1 MINNWTV
8 SETLLTPSGKVISSG
23 DIIRINGE
31 VGKRFMFIKHVINN
45 DNNAEWIDCSEIW
58 KGAPGMF
65 RSFRPHAIRTI
76 GGKKGKAKPRPKASG
91 DADLIRSWAKSKG
104 LKVSERGRIAA
115 TSRDQYYAENGRAA
129 V

>member
-8 SETLLTPSGKVISSG
+8 SETLTTSNGKVISNG

-45 DNNAEWIDCSEIW
+45 DNGAEWIDCNEIW
-58 KGAPGMF
+58 KGSPGMF
-65 RSFRPHAIRTI
+65 RSFRPDRIRVM
-76 GGKKGKAKPRPKASG
+76 GGKKGKQKARPKATG
-91 DADLIRSWAKSKG
+91 DADAIRTWAKENNIP
-104 LKVSERGRIAA
+104 VSDRGRISGAV
-115 TSRDQYYAENGRAA
+115 RDQYYASNNRSG